1 MGDMDESVDWDIA
14 FPDRKAGSFDLRRPV
29 ATLTFSDGRRQHI
42 PVEVGQ
48 RLKKDQKEAEHPW
61 GPDELAMAVERIEL
75 ECAWQKAVSLLN
87 RRDYTSREMHDRL
100 VLRGYLEAV
109 AQDTVERAEGRHLV
123 DDTRYA
129 KTFVET
135 KIRAGW
141 GRKKILLELKRRGI
155 ELPSGLSWSEAS
167 GDESEEQRAFELARR
182 KHVSSGNEYQKL
194 VRFLAGRGY
203 GYELAGRVASQVLE
217 ERRAG

>member
-1 MGDMDESVDWDIA
+1 MGDMDESVEWDVA

-29 ATLTFSDGRRQHI
+29 ATLTFPDGSRQRI
-42 PVEVGQ
+42 PVEVG
-48 RLKKDQKEAEHPW
+48 RSLKKGQKEAEHPW
-61 GPDELAMAVERIEL
+61 SADELAVAVERFEH

-87 RRDYTSREMHDRL
+87 RRDYTAQEMHDRL
-100 VLRGYLEAV
+100 VLRGYPEAV
-109 AQDTVERAEGRHLV
+109 AQKTVERAEGHHLV
-123 DDTRYA
+123 DDRRYA

-141 GRKKILLELKRRGI
+141 GKRKILLELRRRGI
-155 ELPSGLSWSEAS
+155 ELPQGLSWSEAS
-167 GDESEEQRAFELARR
+167 GDESEEERAFELARR

-203 GYELAGRVASQVLE
+203 GYDIAGRVASQVIE